1 MSGSALSPWAVVRDT
16 STTTTQV
23 AEALNCSLD
32 GRFTSGV
39 NFIHVLR
46 AAFMFE
52 DPKIVKIQSCRQYL
66 FALLG
71 SARVKAVNKMLIKLT
86 TGGRHQTLLQCLRSV
101 PLYQLMRVRPAP
113 PGTVSPFRPIWG
125 PSFDGVVVHSFRNR
139 MRDYLERM
147 AR

>member
-1 MSGSALSPWAVVRDT
+1 MNFKFDFIRQSTNDNKIVYCLFSGKLFHRVILMSGSALSPWAVVRDT
-16 STTTTQV
+16 SATTTHV

-32 GRFTSGV
+32 GRFTS
-39 NFIHVLR
+39 
-46 AAFMFE
+46 
-52 DPKIVKIQSCRQYL
+52 
-66 FALLG
+66 
-71 SARVKAVNKMLIKLT
+71 
-86 TGGRHQTLLQCLRSV
+86 GGRHQTLLQCLRSV

-113 PGTVSPFRPIWG
+113 PGSGSPFRPVWG

>member
-16 STTTTQV
+16 SATTTHV

-32 GRFTSGV
+32 GRFTS
-39 NFIHVLR
+39 
-46 AAFMFE
+46 
-52 DPKIVKIQSCRQYL
+52 
-66 FALLG
+66 
-71 SARVKAVNKMLIKLT
+71 
-86 TGGRHQTLLQCLRSV
+86 GGRHQTLLQCLRSV

-113 PGTVSPFRPIWG
+113 PGSGSPFRPVWG